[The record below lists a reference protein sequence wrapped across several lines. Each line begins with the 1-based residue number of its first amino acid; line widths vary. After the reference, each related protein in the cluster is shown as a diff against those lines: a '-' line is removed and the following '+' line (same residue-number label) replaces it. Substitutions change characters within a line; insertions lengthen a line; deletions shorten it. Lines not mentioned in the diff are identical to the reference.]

1 MGRVNIFTDSIFV
14 DNFLN
19 TEVDEEILKVLSTEE
34 KKGKSIFRSNVGGF
48 QTDSIKNETINL
60 NILKKAAKVLS
71 DNFTLKVKTKF
82 ELINLWINKNNK
94 HNFNINHVHPG
105 SNFSGVYYL
114 EVTKEGGEL
123 VFVRNDTAAS
133 FNWVC
138 DFIDDKNFSDSF
150 TIKPKKNLLVLF
162 PSHLSHFVKPHDE
175 DICRISV
182 SFNIGLKH
190 G

>member
-1 MGRVNIFTDSIFV
+1 M
-14 DNFLN
+14 
-19 TEVDEEILKVLSTEE
+19 
-34 KKGKSIFRSNVGGF
+34 
-48 QTDSIKNETINL
+48 
-60 NILKKAAKVLS
+60 
-71 DNFTLKVKTKF
+71 
-82 ELINLWINKNNK
+82 
-94 HNFNINHVHPG
+94 HPG

-138 DFIDDKNFSDSF
+138 DFIEDTNFSDSF
-150 TIKPKKNLLVLF
+150 IIKPKKNLIVLF

-175 DICRISV
+175 DIGRISV
-182 SFNIGLKH
+182 SFNICLKH